1 MKTLFDQAALEE
13 SLSRIEQLSPETQAQ
28 WGKMNVA
35 QMLNHCSSTM
45 EVARGQRH
53 IKRLFIGYILGGMI
67 KKHFYNDAPVKK
79 NSPTHPTFVVVDNKE
94 FEKEKNILIDHLKA
108 FTAGGAEACTSSP
121 HAFFGKLTK
130 EQWGMGMYKH
140 LDHHLKQFGV

>member
-13 SLSRIEQLSPETQAQ
+13 SLSRIEQLSPESQGQ

-35 QMLNHCSSTM
+35 QMLKHCSSTM

-53 IKRLFIGYILGGMI
+53 IKRMFIGYLLGGMI
-67 KKHFYNDAPVKK
+67 KKHFYNDAPVKR
-79 NSPTHPTFVVVDNKE
+79 NSPTHATFVVVDEKD
-94 FEKEKNILIDHLKA
+94 FEQEKQTLIEHLKA
-108 FTAGGAEACTSSP
+108 FTAAGPEGCTSAA
-121 HAFFGKLTK
+121 HAFFGPLTK

-140 LDHHLKQFGV
+140 LDHHLQQFGV